1 MKSYEALAAALA
13 AEGVDT
19 VFGLLGNGVLDL
31 SRELAD
37 RHGIRFIAARHEE
50 VAVGMA
56 DGYARATGRIGVAII
71 CFGPGLANAAAAL
84 LAARMSGSR
93 LLAIVGGAIGAEPH
107 NNMSYEQVPLLKA
120 SIGEV
125 VEAVSPATLKRDLSR
140 CLAHLRHGQGP
151 VALHYHGGRQDMPA
165 DWTWTPAPA
174 RLSPPLAPRPE
185 DIDSLASRIMTA
197 ERPLILV
204 GRGLFLAD
212 GKSAAHA
219 LAEASG
225 GLLAT
230 TLLTKNWL
238 DDDPF
243 CAGLSGGF
251 SAREAAHILNEADL
265 VVALGASLND
275 YTFGH
280 GLLYRN
286 ARIVHVDTSPAAIG
300 DYRQPDLAVLGD
312 ARLVAEGLIE
322 RLGHIQ
328 RPGWRDAAMATRIA
342 GIDRWEGLDMAE
354 GQGGANPRRIVE
366 VADRRL
372 PRPRLLSTDIG
383 LFMAVP
389 AAHMSVASPADIIF
403 PWQLGRV
410 GCALAISMGAAIGR
424 PDAVAACFV
433 GDGGMMASMNAL
445 ATLAEYRLPVVV
457 FVMDDDGLG
466 AERRLFQLAGVT
478 SAVADQTTPD
488 LVAIAHAHGL
498 TAVRVTNSIALDEY
512 LASTPS
518 GQAPL
523 LVHVKIDSAVPT
535 TEMDAAYYT
544 RPHN

>member
-31 SRELAD
+31 GRELAD
-37 RHGIRFIAARHEE
+37 KHNIRFIAARHEE

-84 LAARMSGSR
+84 LAARMQGSR
-93 LLAIVGGAIGAEPH
+93 VLAIVGGAVGEDPH

-120 SIGEV
+120 SIGTV
-125 VEAVSPATLKRDLSR
+125 VEAFSPAALSRDLAR
-140 CLAHLRHGQGP
+140 CMRHLHHGAGP
-151 VALHYHGGRQDMPA
+151 IALHYHNGRAEMPEG
-165 DWTWTPAPA
+165 WTWQPAA
-174 RLSPPLAPRPE
+174 VQSAPPLGPRVT
-185 DIDSLASRIMTA
+185 DIEALAALIDQA
-197 ERPLILV
+197 ERPLILA
-204 GRGLFLAD
+204 GRGLFLSE
-212 GKSAAHA
+212 GKAAAHA
-219 LAEASG
+219 LAEAAG

-243 CAGLSGGF
+243 CIGLSGGF
-251 SAREAAHILNEADL
+251 SPRQAVPILNEADL

-280 GLLYRN
+280 GLLYRS
-286 ARIVHVDTSPAAIG
+286 ARIVHVDTNPAAFG
-300 DYRQPDLAVLGD
+300 DYRQPHLAILGD
-312 ARLVAEGLIE
+312 ARLVAEALAARLAPRPRWRTPATAARITAINRWDGLE
-322 RLGHIQ
+322 
-328 RPGWRDAAMATRIA
+328 
-342 GIDRWEGLDMAE
+342 MAE
-354 GQGGANPRRIVE
+354 GQGAANPRRIVE
-366 VADRRL
+366 VADRLL
-372 PRPRLLSTDIG
+372 PSPRLLTTDIG
-383 LFMAVP
+383 LFLAVP
-389 AAHMSVASPADIIF
+389 AAHLSVTSPADILF

-410 GCALAISMGAAIGR
+410 GCALAVSMGAAIGR

-445 ATLAEYRLPVVV
+445 ATLAEYQPNVVL

-466 AERRLFQLAGVT
+466 AERRLFQLAGIQ
-478 SAVADQTTPD
+478 SSVADQKTPD

-498 TAVRVTNSIALDEY
+498 RAVRVDSSAALEAH
-512 LASTPS
+512 LG
-518 GQAPL
+518 GQPVGQGPL
-523 LVHVKIDSAVPT
+523 LVHVRIDSGIPT

>member
-37 RHGIRFIAARHEE
+37 RHGIRFVAARHEE

-56 DGYARATGRIGVAII
+56 DGYSRATGRIGVAII

-93 LLAIVGGAIGAEPH
+93 LLAIIGGAIGAEPH

-125 VEAVSPATLKRDLSR
+125 VEAVSPATLTRDLSR
-140 CLAHLRHGQGP
+140 CLAHLHHGNGP
-151 VALHYHGGRQDMPA
+151 IALHYHNGRAEMPEG
-165 DWTWTPAPA
+165 WRWTPAPVREA
-174 RLSPPLAPRPE
+174 PPLAPRAE
-185 DIDSLASRIMTA
+185 DVEALAGMIEAA
-197 ERPLILV
+197 ERPVILA

-212 GKSAAHA
+212 GKAAA
-219 LAEASG
+219 SSFAEAAG

-243 CAGLSGGF
+243 CIGLSGGF
-251 SAREAAHILNEADL
+251 SAREAARLLNEADL

-280 GLLYRN
+280 GLLYRG
-286 ARIVHVDTSPAAIG
+286 ARLAHVDVSPAAIG
-300 DYRQPDLAVLGD
+300 DYRQPDLAVVGD
-312 ARLVAEGLIE
+312 ARLVAEALSA
-322 RLGHIQ
+322 RLGHVA
-328 RPGWRDAAMATRIA
+328 RPGWRDAAMAARIA
-342 GIDRWEGLDMAE
+342 GIDRWEGLEMRE
-354 GQGGANPRRIVE
+354 GAGAANPRRIIE
-366 VADRRL
+366 VADRLL
-372 PRPRLLSTDIG
+372 PKPRLLTTDIG
-383 LFMAVP
+383 LFLAVP
-389 AAHMSVASPADIIF
+389 AAHMSVQSPADIIF

-410 GCALAISMGAAIGR
+410 GCALAVSIGAAIGR
-424 PDAVAACFV
+424 PEAIATCFA
-433 GDGGMMASMNAL
+433 GDGGMMASINAL
-445 ATLAEYRLPVVV
+445 ATLAEYRPRLVL

-466 AERRLFQLAGVT
+466 AERRLFQLAGVQ
-478 SAVADQTTPD
+478 SAVADQRTPD
-488 LVAIAHAHGL
+488 LVAIAQAHGVD
-498 TAVRVTNSIALDEY
+498 AVRVQSAAELEAY
-512 LASTPS
+512 LAAPLS
-518 GQAPL
+518 GPL
-523 LVHVKIDSAVPT
+523 LVHVKIDSAIPT

>member
-37 RHGIRFIAARHEE
+37 RHGIRFVAARHEE

-56 DGYARATGRIGVAII
+56 DGYSRATGRIGVAII

-93 LLAIVGGAIGAEPH
+93 LLAIIGGAIGAEPH

-125 VEAVSPATLKRDLSR
+125 VEAVSPATLTRDLSR
-140 CLAHLRHGQGP
+140 CLAHLHHGHGP
-151 VALHYHGGRQDMPA
+151 IALHYHNGRAEMPEG
-165 DWTWTPAPA
+165 WCWTPAPVRA
-174 RLSPPLAPRPE
+174 TPPLAPRAE
-185 DIDSLASRIMTA
+185 DVEALAGMIEAA
-197 ERPLILV
+197 ERPVILA

-212 GKSAAHA
+212 GKAAA
-219 LAEASG
+219 SSFAEAAG

-243 CAGLSGGF
+243 CIGLSGGF
-251 SAREAAHILNEADL
+251 SAREAARLLNEADL

-280 GLLYRN
+280 GLLYRG
-286 ARIVHVDTSPAAIG
+286 ARLAHVDVSPAAIG
-300 DYRQPDLAVLGD
+300 DYRQPDLAVVGD
-312 ARLVAEGLIE
+312 ARLVAEALSA
-322 RLGHIQ
+322 RLGHVA
-328 RPGWRDAAMATRIA
+328 RPGWRDAAMAARIA
-342 GIDRWEGLDMAE
+342 GIDRWEGLEMRE
-354 GQGGANPRRIVE
+354 GAGAANPRRIIE
-366 VADRRL
+366 VADRLL
-372 PRPRLLSTDIG
+372 PKPRLLTTDIG
-383 LFMAVP
+383 LFLAVP
-389 AAHMSVASPADIIF
+389 AAHMSVQSPADIIF

-410 GCALAISMGAAIGR
+410 GCALAVSIGAAIGR
-424 PDAVAACFV
+424 PEAIATCFA
-433 GDGGMMASMNAL
+433 GDGGMMASINAL
-445 ATLAEYRLPVVV
+445 ATLAEYRPRLVL

-466 AERRLFQLAGVT
+466 AERRLFQLAGVQ
-478 SAVADQTTPD
+478 SAVADQRTPD
-488 LVAIAHAHGL
+488 LVAIAQAHGVD
-498 TAVRVTNSIALDEY
+498 AVRVQSAAELEAY
-512 LASTPS
+512 LAAPLS
-518 GQAPL
+518 GPL
-523 LVHVKIDSAVPT
+523 LVHVKIDSAIPT

>member
-1 MKSYEALAAALA
+1 MKSFEALAAALA

-37 RHGIRFIAARHEE
+37 RHGIRFVAARHEE

-120 SIGEV
+120 TVGEV
-125 VEAVSPATLKRDLSR
+125 VEAVSPATLTRDLSR

-151 VALHYHGGRQDMPA
+151 IALHYHNGRADMP
-165 DWTWTPAPA
+165 DGWHWTPAPVREA
-174 RLSPPLAPRPE
+174 PPLTPRDE
-185 DIDSLASRIMTA
+185 DVAALAGMIRA
-197 ERPLILV
+197 AHKPVILA

-212 GKSAAHA
+212 GKAAASA
-219 LAEASG
+219 LAEAAG

-238 DDDPF
+238 DDDRF
-243 CAGLSGGF
+243 CIGLSGGF
-251 SAREAAHILNEADL
+251 SAREAARILNEADL

-280 GLLYRN
+280 GLLYRG
-286 ARIVHVDTSPAAIG
+286 ARLVHVDVNPAAIG

-312 ARLVAEGLIE
+312 ARLVAEALTH
-322 RLGHIQ
+322 RLGTTP
-328 RPGWRDAAMATRIA
+328 RPGWRDEAMAARIA
-342 GIDRWEGLDMAE
+342 GINRWEGLEMAE
-354 GQGGANPRRIVE
+354 GQGAANPRRIVE
-366 VADRRL
+366 VADRLL
-372 PRPRLLSTDIG
+372 PKPRLLTTDIG
-383 LFMAVP
+383 LFLAVP
-389 AAHMSVASPADIIF
+389 AAHMSVASPSDILF

-410 GCALAISMGAAIGR
+410 GCALAISMGAAMGR
-424 PDAVAACFV
+424 PDAIATCFV

-445 ATLAEYRLPVVV
+445 ATLAEYRPPVVL

-466 AERRLFQLAGVT
+466 AERRLFQLAGVE
-478 SAVADQTTPD
+478 SSVADQRTPD
-488 LVAIAHAHGL
+488 LVAIAQAHGL
-498 TAVRVTNSIALDEY
+498 EAVRVETSAALEAH
-512 LASTPS
+512 LATPPS
-518 GQAPL
+518 GPL
-523 LVHVKIDSAVPT
+523 LVHVKIDSAIPT